1 MQGGVTGLEKDILLK
16 QQAIDLHKKE
26 ATKHA
31 LSFTELKS
39 VHEVLLKEVP
49 NHSLVSR
56 KGPSRST
63 LQLQW
68 SDYVA

>member
-49 NHSLVSR
+49 NNSLVCR
-56 KGPSRST
+56 KGP
-63 LQLQW
+63 
-68 SDYVA
+68 